1 VHTTD
6 SNRSAFSTVI
16 PVRFADCDPAGIVF
30 YPRYFEMINGVV
42 EDWCAQALGTS
53 FRDMHLR
60 DGLGLPA
67 VRLESDFIAPSE
79 LGELLQAELT
89 VQKVGGASLR
99 VSIVLLGPQGDE
111 RVRAKLVLVMMNLS
125 ERRAVPLTKAIRDR
139 AAAFVREDL
148 NKQRN

>member
-1 VHTTD
+1 M
-6 SNRSAFSTVI
+6 NSAACDDATFRTSI

-42 EDWCAQALGTS
+42 EDWCSQALGTS

-79 LGELLQAELT
+79 LGEILQARLT
-89 VQKVGGASLR
+89 VEKLGGASMH

-125 ERRAVPLTKAIRDR
+125 KRCAVPLAKTMRER
-139 AAAFVREDL
+139 ASLFVVKNL
-148 NKQRN
+148 NNQ